1 MKTQLTFFLLLS
13 VSLINAQK
21 HDYIWK
27 TGYGS
32 YPTGTIAGGVDI
44 DFNFTPP
51 DTTYLYRDLDFIRNS
66 TTICDE
72 WGNILFSS
80 NGCRINGADDL
91 KLLNGDTI
99 NPGYYFNEFC
109 DTANNLIAYPAIQDI
124 FFLPH
129 PTDTNLYYLVH
140 ARLGYVQPP
149 QGEGGMNEYLYYS
162 LVDKRLDNGRGDVI
176 EKNVEILHDTMS
188 MSSISAVRHGN
199 GQDWWIIT
207 NEQATD
213 NYIFVRLDADG
224 FYESHRQAI
233 GGFDRED
240 GATGQNNFSPDGN
253 WFARFGRYNGL
264 ILYRF
269 NRCEGSLHQP
279 LYDEVPMAADSSI
292 STGGVAFSPNS
303 RLLYLVTNL
312 WIDQY
317 DLWAEDIIGS
327 KQRVATWDGT
337 LIPPANVGTFF
348 YLPQLGPDGKIYIGA
363 INTIPYLHVIEQPN
377 ERGYACHVN
386 QLGFPLPSRN
396 GLLIPYF
403 PNYRLGAL
411 GPGGCDSLPTSTWQV
426 PIHAEEKMNLFPNP
440 ASERVQVQ
448 FGSTVQPDDLLV
460 IRDLSGRELWRQAA
474 QQQTLHLEK
483 IPPGTYLVE
492 WWRKAGKL
500 AVERLICN

>member
-1 MKTQLTFFLLLS
+1 
-13 VSLINAQK
+13 
-21 HDYIWK
+21 
-27 TGYGS
+27 
-32 YPTGTIAGGVDI
+32 
-44 DFNFTPP
+44 
-51 DTTYLYRDLDFIRNS
+51 
-66 TTICDE
+66 
-72 WGNILFSS
+72 
-80 NGCRINGADDL
+80 
-91 KLLNGDTI
+91 
-99 NPGYYFNEFC
+99 
-109 DTANNLIAYPAIQDI
+109 
-124 FFLPH
+124 
-129 PTDTNLYYLVH
+129 
-140 ARLGYVQPP
+140 
-149 QGEGGMNEYLYYS
+149 MNEYLYYS
-162 LVDKRLDNGRGDVI
+162 LVDNRLDNGRGDVI

-224 FYESHRQAI
+224 FYESHRPAI
-233 GGFDRED
+233 CGFDRED

-411 GPGGCDSLPTSTWQV
+411 GPGGCDSLPTSTRQAPLLV
-426 PIHAEEKMNLFPNP
+426 EETMILFPNP
-440 ASERVQVQ
+440 ANERVQVH
-448 FGSTVQPDDLLV
+448 FGGIMQANDVLV
-460 IRDLSGRELWRQAA
+460 IRDLRGRELWRQAA
-474 QQQTLHLEK
+474 HQQTLHLGT
-483 IPPGTYLVE
+483 IPPGTYLV
-492 WWRKAGKL
+492 RVVAKNGKL
-500 AVERLICN
+500 GSGETDPKLSI

>member
-1 MKTQLTFFLLLS
+1 MRNWMTFFLFLTLS
-13 VSLINAQK
+13 PLNAQK

-32 YPTGTIAGGVDI
+32 YPNGTLSGGVDI

-51 DTTYLYRDLDFIRNS
+51 DTAYVFRNLDFTRNS
-66 TTICDE
+66 ATVCDE
-72 WGNILFSS
+72 WGNFLFSS
-80 NGCRINGADDL
+80 NGCSINGADDL

-109 DTANNLIAYPAIQDI
+109 DTTSLTAYPAIQDI

-129 PTDTNLYYLVH
+129 PADTNLYYLIH

-162 LVDKRLDNGRGDVI
+162 LVDKRLDDGRGVVVA
-176 EKNVEILHDTMS
+176 KNVEILHDTMS
-188 MSSISAVRHGN
+188 MSSIAAVRHGN

-213 NYIFVRLDADG
+213 NYIFVRLDTDG

-253 WFARFGRYNGL
+253 WFARFGRFNGL

-269 NRCEGSLHQP
+269 NRCEGTLHLP
-279 LYDEVPMAADSSI
+279 LYDDVPMAQDSSI
-292 STGGVAFSPNS
+292 STGGVAFSPDS

-317 DLWAEDIIGS
+317 DLWADDIIGS
-327 KQRVATWDGT
+327 RLRVATWDGM
-337 LIPPANVGTFF
+337 IVQPENVGGFF
-348 YLPQLGPDGKIYIGA
+348 YLPQLGPDGKIYISA

-377 ERGYACHVN
+377 ERGYACQVN
-386 QLGFPLPSRN
+386 QLGFRLPSRN

-411 GPGGCDSLPTSTWQV
+411 GPGGCDSLPTSTQFLS
-426 PIHAEEKMNLFPNP
+426 PLAEESMTLFPNP
-440 ASERVQVQ
+440 AQDWVQVSLSMAAQ
-448 FGSTVQPDDLLV
+448 QGDVLV
-460 IRDLSGRELWRQAA
+460 VRNLQGRELWRQPAS
-474 QQQTLHLEK
+474 QQQIALGA
-483 IPPGTYLVE
+483 IPPGTYLIE
-492 WWRKAGKL
+492 WWRKKKKIAVTKL
-500 AVERLICN
+500 VRS